1 LETPDTHFG
10 IDRYRYTRDPRS
22 GVTAILAAALLALLC
37 PRAARADTPRVAASA
52 RISGGIGAFG
62 ELAWSAPGVE
72 AIGALWLGAAR
83 RGYVD
88 VRLGF
93 AALDCHTFVSDG
105 RVARLTV
112 GGGARVA
119 ERTRVAA
126 TLSLEQLFFYSDPDV
141 LPEHPGVD
149 LLAERGGLVP
159 AAGIETSFEVRPA
172 LAVGAFARMSLT
184 DIVQFRESETDP
196 QLGDGEE
203 GSAYLILAGL
213 FFEFRVQ

>member
-93 AALDCHTFVSDG
+93 AALDCHTF
-105 RVARLTV
+105 
-112 GGGARVA
+112 VA